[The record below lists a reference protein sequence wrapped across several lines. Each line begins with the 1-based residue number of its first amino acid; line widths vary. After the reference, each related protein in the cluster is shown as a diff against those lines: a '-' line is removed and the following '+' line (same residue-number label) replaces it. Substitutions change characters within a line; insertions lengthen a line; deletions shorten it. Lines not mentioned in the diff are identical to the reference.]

1 MGYRMKLR
9 GFTSI
14 FVFVGMFILMLGST
28 RFMASEISISDD
40 YSYIILE
47 DNTIEITAYKGNE
60 TTVELP
66 SDIEGRKVVSIGD
79 TAFQNSQ
86 IESLYIP
93 DTVERIGESS
103 FHGCT
108 LLELLK
114 FYGDAP
120 VIGEQAFAS
129 VECNVY
135 YPVERDSWTDEN
147 MSDYGGTL
155 KWKGFYDSAVEISD
169 LKIVDCTGKVSIEW
183 ALNGKADGFEIQ
195 YCLDNSF
202 SDESTNTIK
211 ISGGERIN
219 GVIQL
224 ESGKKYYIKV
234 RAYIK
239 NGRFTFYSSW
249 SEEKEIE
256 LPQGHMVVIDEGE
269 NATCFTDGKTQGQHC
284 SACNQILIEQEI
296 IPAGHIWKE
305 EYTTD
310 KQPTCTEKG
319 SKSIHCSICD
329 SVKEGSKV
337 EIEAKGHIWKKEH
350 TTDKQPT
357 YTEKGSK
364 SIHCSLCDEI
374 KEGSKV
380 EIEVKVVPKKGTV
393 LKFGKDTYKVTKA
406 GLMKGEAALVKMKS
420 TGKTVSIPSTI
431 KVYGITYKVTSVA
444 SNAFKDNKKATK
456 ITIGKNV
463 VSIGKNAFRN
473 CTSLSSIVIP
483 NKVKIIG
490 SGAFYGCK
498 KMTSVTI
505 GTSLI
510 SMEKEAFKGCSKL
523 GKITIKSAKLE
534 SVGKNAFNN
543 IKATATIKV
552 PSKKL
557 DAYKKILK
565 GKGLSNQSKI
575 QK

>member
-1 MGYRMKLR
+1 MWYRMKLR
-9 GFTSI
+9 RFIGI

-28 RFMASEISISDD
+28 RFMASEIFVSGS
-40 YSYIILE
+40 YSYVILE
-47 DNTIEITAYKGNE
+47 DNTIEITAYNGNE

-66 SDIEGRKVVSIGD
+66 SDIEGRKVVSIGN

-120 VIGEQAFAS
+120 VIGEQAFTF

-169 LKIVDCTGKVSIEW
+169 LKIVDCAGKVSIEW

-219 GVIQL
+219 RVIQL

-249 SEEKEIE
+249 PEEKEIE
-256 LPQGHMVVIDEGE
+256 LPQGHTVVIDEGE
-269 NATCFTDGKTQGQHC
+269 NATCSTDGKTQGQHC
-284 SACNQILIEQEI
+284 SACGQILIEQEI

-310 KQPTCTEKG
+310 KQPT
-319 SKSIHCSICD
+319 
-329 SVKEGSKV
+329 
-337 EIEAKGHIWKKEH
+337 
-350 TTDKQPT
+350 

-364 SIHCSLCDEI
+364 SIHCSVCDEI

-380 EIEVKVVPKKGTV
+380 EIEVKDVPKKGTV

-431 KVYGITYKVTSVA
+431 KVDGITYKVTSVA
-444 SNAFKDNKKATK
+444 SNVFKDNKKATK

-483 NKVKIIG
+483 NKVKTIG

-523 GKITIKSAKLE
+523 GKIIIKSAKLE
-534 SVGKNAFNN
+534 SVGKNAFKN

-565 GKGLSNQSKI
+565 EKGLSNQSKI